1 LNDFTQIVV
10 TPGKPVQVQTNPT
23 AYPLIGK
30 GLQGAVFKLSE
41 DRCVKI
47 YSKQIYCLREKQ
59 VLQQTGEKTAILPE
73 VYEAG
78 ENYII
83 MEYLT
88 GPSLQEYLEKSKI
101 ISEDLTIEI
110 INLIKELRSLQF
122 MRIDF
127 SLRHTIYD
135 KNGKLKIIDHVNS
148 FKIQRSFPKRL
159 FKDLKQ
165 LGLLVTFLE
174 HVNNQEP
181 DLYEQWKKSL
191 KIKD

>member
-1 LNDFTQIVV
+1 MNDFTQIVV

-23 AYPLIGK
+23 DYPLIGK

-47 YSKQIYCLREKQ
+47 YSKQIYCLREKK
-59 VLQQTGEKTAILPE
+59 VLQQIGEKTAILPE
-73 VYEAG
+73 VYESG
-78 ENYII
+78 ENFII
-83 MEYLT
+83 MEYLA
-88 GPSLQEYLEKSKI
+88 GPSLQEYLEKSKT
-101 ISEDLTIEI
+101 ISVDLTIEI

-159 FKDLKQ
+159 FKDLEQ
-165 LGLLVTFLE
+165 LGLLATFLG

-181 DLYEQWKKSL
+181 DLYKQWKKSL

>member
-1 LNDFTQIVV
+1 MNDFTQIVV
-10 TPGKPVQVQTNPT
+10 TPGKPVQVQANPT
-23 AYPLIGK
+23 DYPLIGK

-41 DRCVKI
+41 ERCVKI

-59 VLQQTGEKTAILPE
+59 VLQQTGEKTAILPK
-73 VYEAG
+73 VYETG

-88 GPSLQEYLEKSKI
+88 GPSLQEFLEKSKT

-110 INLIKELRSLQF
+110 INVIKELRSLQF

-127 SLRHTIYD
+127 SLRHSIYD
-135 KNGKLKIIDHVNS
+135 KNGKLKIIDLFNS

-165 LGLLVTFLE
+165 LGLLVTFLD

-181 DLYEQWKKSL
+181 YLFEQWKKSL

>member
-1 LNDFTQIVV
+1 MNDFTQIVV
-10 TPGKPVQVQTNPT
+10 MPGKPVQVQINPT
-23 AYPLIGK
+23 DYPLIGK
-30 GLQGAVFKLSE
+30 GLQGAVFKLSD

-59 VLQQTGEKTAILPE
+59 VLKQIGEKTAILPE

-78 ENYII
+78 ENYIL

-88 GPSLQEYLEKSKI
+88 GPSLQEYLEKSTG
-101 ISEDLTIEI
+101 ISEELTIEI
-110 INLIKELRSLQF
+110 INLIKEIRSLQF

-127 SLRHTIYD
+127 SLRHAIYD

-148 FKIQRSFPKRL
+148 FKIHRSFPKRL

-165 LGLLVTFLE
+165 LGLLATFLE
-174 HVNNQEP
+174 HVKIQEP
-181 DLYEQWKKSL
+181 DIYEQWKKSL

>member
-1 LNDFTQIVV
+1 MNDFTQIVV
-10 TPGKPVQVQTNPT
+10 TPGKPVQVQANPT

-59 VLQQTGEKTAILPE
+59 VLQQTGEKTAILPK
-73 VYEAG
+73 VYETG

-88 GPSLQEYLEKSKI
+88 GPSLQEFLEKSKT

-127 SLRHTIYD
+127 SLRHSIYD

-165 LGLLVTFLE
+165 LGLLVTFLD

-181 DLYEQWKKSL
+181 YLYEQWKKSL